1 MADFSPPVKQD
12 KGKRKRK
19 VLSTRVD
26 LTPMV
31 DLGFLLITFF
41 IFTYTMGQ
49 PKTMKIGLPHD
60 TKKDSSE
67 TGAERTLSLLLA
79 GDNKLWYYP
88 GTELNAAAQTDYAGG
103 IRSIIHAKK
112 ETVAKKFGNANE
124 LVILIKPMQA
134 SSFQNVVDVLDEML
148 ISGVTRYVL
157 MEPAAEELAAVK

>member
-19 VLSTRVD
+19 ILSTKVD

-41 IFTYTMGQ
+41 IFTYKMSE

-60 TKKDSSE
+60 VITDSSK
-67 TGAERTLSLLLA
+67 TAADRTLSLLLA
-79 GDNKLWYYP
+79 GNNQLWYYP
-88 GTELNAAAQTDYAGG
+88 GTELSAAAKTDYASG

-112 ETVAKKFGNANE
+112 EAVAKKTGKENE
-124 LVILIKPMQA
+124 LVVLIKPMQA
-134 SSFQNVVDVLDEML
+134 SSFENVVDILNEML

-157 MEPAAEELAAVK
+157 MEPTAEESLAVK